1 MEDIRQYIESGI
13 LELYVLNDLT
23 PQEKQEV
30 ETYAAMYPAIK
41 KELNDISQTMELF
54 ADYNAIEP
62 RESIRDT
69 IISKLVNNAPVEK
82 DLLSEQDFSA
92 TEKKIV
98 PLKTVN
104 QSYFYQYAFA
114 ASVAL
119 LLVSLVALFNV
130 YNNLKQSRQQLVS
143 LQLQN
148 QKFANQVNYQQNQI
162 DQFKQ
167 SSGQPAFQNPVLV
180 DSITVKAKG
189 NSPELIALEN
199 ALKRSK
205 SRILALESAGKDREK
220 AESIFYDPDSRF
232 IKLRGTNGN
241 KSGSALLIA
250 WNPDKKKLF
259 INKSGSGLLPNDK
272 DHQYQLWA
280 IRKLKPIS
288 LGVFDIGKKDSMI
301 QSMLSIDKAA
311 AFAVTLEPRG
321 GSEKPTLTKMVA
333 MSISHK

>member
-41 KELNDISQTMELF
+41 QELNDISQSMELF

-62 RESIRDT
+62 RENLRDI
-69 IISKLVNNAPVEK
+69 IISKLVNNAPVK
-82 DLLSEQDFSA
+82 SDLLSEQNFTA
-92 TEKKIV
+92 EKKIV

-104 QSYFYQYAFA
+104 QGYFYQYAFA

-119 LLVSLVALFNV
+119 LLVSLVALFNT

-167 SSGQPAFQNPVLV
+167 YSNQPALQNPVPV
-180 DSITVKAKG
+180 DSITTKTKG
-189 NSPELIALEN
+189 NPSELVALEN

-259 INKSGSGLLPNDK
+259 INKLGSGLLPNDK

-280 IRKLKPIS
+280 IRKLKPIN

-311 AFAVTLEPRG
+311 VFAVTLEPRG

>member
-41 KELNDISQTMELF
+41 QELNDISQTMELF

-69 IISKLVNNAPVEK
+69 IISKLVNNAPVKK
-82 DLLSEQDFSA
+82 DLLSEQNFIA
-92 TEKKIV
+92 EKKIV

-119 LLVSLVALFNV
+119 LLVSLIALFNL

-167 SSGQPAFQNPVLV
+167 SSGQSALQNPVLT

-189 NSPELIALEN
+189 NSSELVALEN

-205 SRILALESAGKDREK
+205 ARILALESAGKDREK

-311 AFAVTLEPRG
+311 VFAVTLEPRG
-321 GSEKPTLTKMVA
+321 GSEKPTLTQMVA